1 MKLKPNTIFVAAEE
15 KIFFDVTSLERNKT
29 IEGNFALMELRNTSI
44 VREGSGERENTKR
57 REKREMLAE
66 GREVRW
72 HIGINLRADLTVQFH
87 KASQRR
93 QSKTSGMSAASL

>member
-15 KIFFDVTSLERNKT
+15 NISFDVTSLERNKT
-29 IEGNFALMELRNTSI
+29 VEGNFALMELRNTSI
-44 VREGSGERENTKR
+44 EREGSGERERERENTKR
-57 REKREMLAE
+57 REAE

>member
-15 KIFFDVTSLERNKT
+15 KISFDVTSLERNKSV
-29 IEGNFALMELRNTSI
+29 EGNFALMELRNTSI
-44 VREGSGERENTKR
+44 ERGGVVRENTKR
-57 REKREMLAE
+57 IEEREMLAE